1 MARGIQLTDE
11 KRAQVIASLAAGNGV
26 GEVSRQLGVPKAT
39 VSRLKNETMP
49 KVLRDS
55 RERVPTVETP
65 PIDNDEEDEDALI
78 DAEFER
84 QHQREQLADECEM
97 DPGTLA
103 TLEQVGTQKKPLFQL
118 VSDLLEENL
127 LTLTAHARM
136 ARDPKWFA
144 RQGAEA
150 MGVFDGVMS
159 DKTIRILE
167 AAAAAQPLDPNGH

>member
-11 KRAQVIASLAAGNGV
+11 KRAQVIAALAAGDGV
-26 GEVSRQLGVPKAT
+26 REVSRRLDVPVST

-49 KVLRDS
+49 KVLRES
-55 RERVPTVETP
+55 VPPVETP
-65 PIDNDEEDEDALI
+65 DEPIGFIPIDDDEGALI

-103 TLEQVGTQKKPLFQL
+103 NLEQVGTQKKSLHQL
-118 VSDLLEENL
+118 VADLLTENL
-127 LTLTAHARM
+127 LTLAAHAKM
-136 ARDPKWFA
+136 SRDPKWFA

-150 MGVFDGVMS
+150 MGIFDGVMS

-167 AAAAAQPLDPNGH
+167 AAAAAQPLDNGN